1 MVGVTLLGRIMS
13 SGESSIHIGSISGG
27 NNIIGK
33 NEGGQH
39 NHFGPGTEI
48 GTGDLFDAIEKSLP
62 AADVDNLIEEV
73 IDPLEAKANLPV
85 KEQTEAVKAEAQ
97 TLIDRLMPYAPTITE
112 TLVTLGE
119 AGLSAL
125 ATTNPIVAMLVA
137 SLRAAKGMI
146 GRE

>member
-1 MVGVTLLGRIMS
+1 
-13 SGESSIHIGSISGG
+13 
-27 NNIIGK
+27 
-33 NEGGQH
+33 
-39 NHFGPGTEI
+39 
-48 GTGDLFDAIEKSLP
+48 
-62 AADVDNLIEEV
+62 
-73 IDPLEAKANLPV
+73 
-85 KEQTEAVKAEAQ
+85 
-97 TLIDRLMPYAPTITE
+97 LMPYAPTITE